1 METRNYQ
8 TIIVGSGAGGA
19 TLAREL
25 SKRGKPVLVLE
36 RGKAEQAV
44 GTFTDCTRYY
54 DANVLKIPKKSKE
67 GVILW
72 RTFMAGGT
80 TMVAMGN
87 ITRCLEKELAAYGLE
102 LGEEF
107 AEAEKDVAVS
117 PLPDGRISAGGLR
130 LREAAHLLGHAF
142 QNMTKCIDAERCA
155 SCGHCS
161 LGCVR
166 TARWSALTYLQEAEQ
181 LGASVLYQARVQRVL
196 QENGRVSGVQVDL
209 ASGPAELHAEM
220 VILAAGG
227 LGTPVILQNSG
238 IPQAGDGL
246 FMDLLVNTYGV
257 ADDFNLMNEP
267 QMAQT
272 DLEYHAERGFMLATQ
287 INHPREV
294 RLMELGPAGYTMPT
308 HRLAGLMTKIVDEPV
323 GKVYADG
330 SVSKQVTD
338 ADWQKLKAGMQIS
351 KEILVKA
358 GVPANSIRYSFPQG
372 AHPGGTAAIG
382 RVVDEHLMTEV
393 KNLYVCDASVLPKA
407 PGLPPILTLVAL
419 AKWMGKQLTLH

>member
-25 SKRGKPVLVLE
+25 STRGRPVLVLE
-36 RGKAEQAV
+36 QGKVEKKV
-44 GTFTDCTRYY
+44 GTFADSTRYY
-54 DANVLKIPKKSKE
+54 DVNALKIPKKSKE

-72 RTFMAGGT
+72 RTFMAGGA

-87 ITRCLEKELAAYGLE
+87 ISRSSEKELAAYGLDLNEE
-102 LGEEF
+102 L
-107 AEAEKDVAVS
+107 AEAEKDLAVS

-130 LREAAHLLGHAF
+130 LREAARLLGHSF
-142 QNMTKCIDAERCA
+142 QNMTKCIDAERCI

-161 LGCVR
+161 LGCAR
-166 TARWSALTYLQEAEQ
+166 GARWSALTYLQEAER
-181 LGASVLYQARVQRVL
+181 LGAKVLYQARVRRVL
-196 QENGRVSGVQVDL
+196 QENGQARGVQVDL
-209 ASGPAELHAEM
+209 TDESVELHAETI
-220 VILAAGG
+220 ILAAGG

-238 IPQAGDGL
+238 IPQAGEGL
-246 FMDLLVNTYGV
+246 FVDLLVNTYGV
-257 ADDFNLMNEP
+257 TDDFNIINEP
-267 QMAQT
+267 QMAQV
-272 DLEYHAERGFMLATQ
+272 DMEYHPERGFILATQ

-294 RLMELGPAGYTMPT
+294 RLIELGPVGYAMPT
-308 HRLAGLMTKIVDEPV
+308 QRLAGLMTKIVDEPA

-330 SVSKQVTD
+330 SVSKPVTD
-338 ADWQKLKAGMQIS
+338 ADWQKLKAGMQTA
-351 KEILVKA
+351 KEILIKA
-358 GVPANSIRYSFPQG
+358 GVPPNSIRHSMVQG

-407 PGLPPILTLVAL
+407 PGLPPILILVAL
-419 AKWMGKQLTLH
+419 AKRLAKQLTIH

>member
-25 SKRGKPVLVLE
+25 SKRGRPVLVLE
-36 RGKAEQAV
+36 RGKVEQSV
-44 GTFTDCTRYY
+44 GTFADCTRYY
-54 DANVLKIPKKSKE
+54 DANALKIPKKSKE

-72 RTFMAGGT
+72 RTFMAGGA
-80 TMVAMGN
+80 TMAAMGN
-87 ITRCLEKELAAYGLE
+87 ITRCLENELAAFGLE
-102 LGEEF
+102 LGEEL
-107 AEAEKDVAVS
+107 AEAENDMAVS

-130 LREAAHLLGHAF
+130 LREAARLLGHNF

-161 LGCVR
+161 LGCAR
-166 TARWSALTYLQEAEQ
+166 GARWSALAYLQEAEQ
-181 LGASVLYQARVQRVL
+181 LGAKVLYQARVRRVV
-196 QENGRVSGVQVDL
+196 QENGRASSVQVDL
-209 ASGPAELHAEM
+209 ASGPAELHAET

-246 FMDLLVNTYGV
+246 FVDLLVNTYGV
-257 ADDFNLMNEP
+257 AEDFDIMNEP
-267 QMAQT
+267 QMAQA
-272 DLEYHAERGFMLATQ
+272 DLEYHPERGFMLATQ

-294 RLMELGPAGYTMPT
+294 RLIELGPAGYAMPT
-308 HRLAGLMTKIVDEPV
+308 HRLAGLMTKIVDEPA

-330 SVSKQVTD
+330 SVSKPVTD

-351 KEILVKA
+351 KEILIKA
-358 GVPANSIRYSFPQG
+358 GVPSKSIRHSVPQG

-382 RVVDEHLMTEV
+382 RVVDEHLMTGV
-393 KNLYVCDASVLPKA
+393 KNLYVCDASVLPNA
-407 PGLPPILTLVAL
+407 PGLPPILILVAL
-419 AKWMGKQLTLH
+419 AKHLAKQLTIH